1 MAVLVLV
8 FNAARSCPTMPALFS
23 DHTFRHYAYLRDSL
37 SHLVPP
43 LRVGCRGRES
53 AGPRFLRAL
62 FPAQLMSSLPS
73 PQLPGSGLDLVD
85 SRYGSASVESP
96 QLFLQQSLNR
106 VSTIQNLEAP
116 GAQELL
122 DLTIRLRIL
131 AKFAALATVIV
142 ACSLTRETP
151 VRMNQLLAVC

>member
-1 MAVLVLV
+1 MSDIAVLVLV
-8 FNAARSCPTMPALFS
+8 FNAAKSCPTMPALFS

-43 LRVGCRGRES
+43 LRVRGRVTI
-53 AGPRFLRAL
+53 ARGPPFFRR
-62 FPAQLMSSLPS
+62 PSQLLCAVL
-73 PQLPGSGLDLVD
+73 QLPGSGLDLVD

-122 DLTIRLRIL
+122 DLTIRCTYSHT
-131 AKFAALATVIV
+131 AALATFLM
-142 ACSLTRETP
+142 CYSE
-151 VRMNQLLAVC
+151 M